1 MSIRL
6 GSKVAGAA
14 LAVVAALAFLVP
26 AAQATPITFY
36 NDAGT
41 QTTARFT
48 VGCGGA
54 SGDCTGLLAAV
65 SNKTSPLAWSST
77 IGQMLGG
84 PSNAS
89 EAAEMAFVNSVAGT
103 AFTDKGIN
111 FNSASKDSLEFSLTA
126 EYLLIKVGGGP
137 THQAYALLHNLGG
150 DLDIWFT
157 KTGQGAG
164 LSHYIT
170 FGTAATQVPEPAALG
185 MFGLGLSLVG
195 GFLAL
200 RRRYV

>member
-1 MSIRL
+1 MSIRF

-14 LAVVAALAFLVP
+14 FATVAALVFLAP

-36 NDAGT
+36 NVAGT

-48 VGCGGA
+48 VGCGSA
-54 SGDCTGLLAAV
+54 SGDCAGLLAAV
-65 SNKTSPLAWSST
+65 SNTSPLAWSST

-84 PSNAS
+84 PSNADP
-89 EAAEMAFVNSVAGT
+89 ANEMAYVNTALGT
-103 AFTDKGIN
+103 AFTV
-111 FNSASKDSLEFSLTA
+111 NSGNISPGSGQFYLTA
-126 EYLLIKVGGGP
+126 DYLLIKVGGGP

-150 DLDIWFT
+150 NLDLWFT
-157 KTGQGAG
+157 QIGQAGG

-170 FGTAATQVPEPAALG
+170 FGSTATPVPEPAALG
-185 MFGLGLSLVG
+185 IFGLGLSLVG